1 VSVAEESL
9 ERLLAARATPE
20 PGFLAA
26 QRAEGAAA
34 FRRLRL
40 PTTKHEDWRY
50 TSLAA
55 LADLELRRAA
65 VAPAPAA
72 LDLPAA
78 PRLVFV
84 NGRFDFGLS
93 DLAGLPAGAHAG
105 SLADALARTPEL
117 VEPWLGRRAQSSD
130 HAFAGLNAAL
140 FEDGA
145 FLVFPEGTRT
155 ERTVHLVHLA
165 APAAGAAAP
174 AIHPR
179 HVVVAGAGAHVG
191 LAEHYAGADGA
202 YLVNALTEVYA
213 AEGAE
218 VEHYRV
224 QREGAGA
231 FHVGLVEIEQGRSS
245 RYRSHS
251 VALGAQLARVES
263 RALLAAERAEC
274 TLEGLYVSRGTQLHD
289 HLVLVDHASP
299 WCTSRELFK
308 GVLDERGHG
317 VFSGRITVR
326 PGAQKTDAGQV
337 NSNLLLSEDAIIDT
351 KPQLEIDADDVKCS
365 HGGSVGQLDDD
376 ALFYLRSRGLDAAT
390 ARALLTYAFASE
402 LVERVRPAD
411 LRERVRRLV
420 AGRLPSGEKLLEAA

>member
-1 VSVAEESL
+1 VSVAEDSL
-9 ERLLAARATPE
+9 ERLLAARTRPE

-40 PTTKHEDWRY
+40 PTTKQEDWRY
-50 TSLAA
+50 TSLAG
-55 LADLELRRAA
+55 LVNLELRRATA
-65 VAPAPAA
+65 APAPAA

-93 DLAGLPAGAHAG
+93 DLSGLPAGAHAG

-117 VEPWLGRRAQSSD
+117 VEPWLGRRAQASD

-145 FLVFPEGTRT
+145 FLVFPEGART

-165 APAAGAAAP
+165 APVDGVVP

-179 HVVVAGAGAHVG
+179 HVVVAGAGARVA
-191 LAEHYAGADGA
+191 LAELYAGQDGA

-213 AEGAE
+213 AERAE

-231 FHVGLVEIEQGRSS
+231 FHVGLVEVEQGEAS
-245 RYRSHS
+245 RYRSQS
-251 VALGAQLARVES
+251 IALGAQLARVEA
-263 RALLAAERAEC
+263 RALLAAERANC

-299 WCTSRELFK
+299 SCTSRELFK
-308 GVLDERGHG
+308 GVLDDRGHG

-351 KPQLEIDADDVKCS
+351 KPQLEIDTDDVKCS
-365 HGGSVGQLDDD
+365 HGGTVGQLDED

-402 LVERVRPAD
+402 LVERVGPAE
-411 LRERVRRLV
+411 LRQRVRRLV
-420 AGRLPSGEKLLEAA
+420 AERLPSGEKLLEAA